1 MHAFFCYRFAR
12 GAAIGCN
19 YRKPPYQRSRGAVV
33 SEVDMNEENE
43 NGGQSP
49 SVFAQVLERVRDY
62 MVQGNIQGGERVPER
77 QLCEMLGVS
86 RTPLREALKA
96 LASEGLVELLP
107 NRGARVR
114 RIGRSEIR
122 ELFEILAGLE
132 ALAGRLAA
140 ERMSE
145 KDLAEMEALH
155 LQMYGCY
162 LARDLAD
169 YFRLNQRIHGL
180 IVKATE
186 NAALAGTYETF
197 TRRLAPYRYAAN
209 TDVYGA
215 RWSDAMREHEAML
228 EFLKRRDGAGMA
240 DLMYHHLMHKAETIL
255 GLMQEA

>member
-1 MHAFFCYRFAR
+1 
-12 GAAIGCN
+12 
-19 YRKPPYQRSRGAVV
+19 
-33 SEVDMNEENE
+33 MNEENAD
-43 NGGQSP
+43 GRQAP
-49 SVFAQVLERVRDY
+49 SIFTQVLERVRDY
-62 MVQGNIQGGERVPER
+62 IVQGNIQGGERVPER

-114 RIGRSEIR
+114 RIGTAEIR

-140 ERMSE
+140 ERMEE
-145 KDLAEMEALH
+145 KELTEMETLH

-162 LARDLAD
+162 LARDLAG

-228 EFLKRRDGAGMA
+228 ELLKRRDGAGMA